1 MDVFYLLFVI
11 LNRVIRFGHV
21 KTLFHSWSLI
31 IWTFHTFWAHIWI
44 SYFESSLHGINIFWL
59 TFTTWKD
66 SGQRVFWPRE
76 ILFFNN
82 FLVSHSTFFIAM
94 CFSLFFVHFPTFS
107 NVVLGVAWRAYLHII
122 FLHTLLLIQLP
133 PPFTGFF
140 SLSIVVL
147 VGSLHWMSFVIHRIH
162 IPTHC
167 SGFLIHFKWCYLYI
181 MAVSHFWTVIRVPL
195 IAIQLQCALVDVRLC
210 FFLLFRKYRI
220 FRSAICDLI
229 FFHILAQCF

>member
-1 MDVFYLLFVI
+1 MPLLNSVLHVVWPILAKQSIWPNIWGGNSVKIPILSTLATPMDVFYLLFVI

-31 IWTFHTFWAHIWI
+31 IWTCHTFWAHIWI

-122 FLHTLLLIQLP
+122 FFHTLLLIQLP

-140 SLSIVVL
+140 FPFYSCFGWISSLNVFCDTS
-147 VGSLHWMSFVIHRIH
+147 
-162 IPTHC
+162 
-167 SGFLIHFKWCYLYI
+167 Y
-181 MAVSHFWTVIRVPL
+181 SHSYTL
-195 IAIQLQCALVDVRLC
+195 
-210 FFLLFRKYRI
+210 
-220 FRSAICDLI
+220 
-229 FFHILAQCF
+229 